1 MFRGQFILLLFK
13 EHCSLF
19 SWKLVLTCS
28 LNHHTMRV
36 TEDEMVGWHHR
47 LNAHEFEQT
56 LGDSEGEGSLVCCSP
71 WGCKELDMT
80 WWLNNN
86 VDVVFLVIHFFFL
99 HGQESW
105 LSCSLWYPSRACSN
119 CIVNS
124 CEQVW
129 GRMDICVCMTESL
142 PCSLKTLTPLFVHWL
157 YPNTK

>member
-1 MFRGQFILLLFK
+1 M
-13 EHCSLF
+13 
-19 SWKLVLTCS
+19 
-28 LNHHTMRV
+28 
-36 TEDEMVGWHHR
+36 TEEEMVGWHHR